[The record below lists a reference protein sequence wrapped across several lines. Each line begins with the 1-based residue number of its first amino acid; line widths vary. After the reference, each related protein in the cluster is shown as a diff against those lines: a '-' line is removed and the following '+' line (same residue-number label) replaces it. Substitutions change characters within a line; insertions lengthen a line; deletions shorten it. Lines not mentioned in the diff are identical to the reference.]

1 MPSYQN
7 KRIFIT
13 TLSTLKYLK
22 NKSRTDLTNCNHSRI
37 TQIMKCTGTFPLFC
51 WCIYHTKQSRC
62 EQTWY
67 YSVENG
73 PTDAYRV
80 RFCSLRVNLLLPFH
94 WKKWLDRNPIR
105 ETYLKQQWGN
115 GQARPM
121 EGEGA
126 FVVALPLLSGVKIMI
141 GNSSI
146 LLALSIHGPFIAMS
160 WARHVK

>member
-1 MPSYQN
+1 MWEN
-7 KRIFIT
+7 LVLLCWKRADDRQMHTGYGFVRQSKFIT
-13 TLSTLKYLK
+13 S
-22 NKSRTDLTNCNHSRI
+22 I
-37 TQIMKCTGTFPLFC
+37 PL
-51 WCIYHTKQSRC
+51 
-62 EQTWY
+62 
-67 YSVENG
+67 
-73 PTDAYRV
+73 
-80 RFCSLRVNLLLPFH
+80 
-94 WKKWLDRNPIR
+94 KKWLDRNPIH

-160 WARHVK
+160 SARHVSNKSWVNANWEYWSNGIYRASTKYSIFHKESNSLKYPSK